1 MTALD
6 EYTQTPI
13 SKKLHELLKKVSSNE
28 HFINGVLMTLDSDDQ
43 RKILIEEL
51 ENGLD
56 DTGII
61 ILMAD
66 DIADGL
72 EV

>member
-1 MTALD
+1 MTKEKHLK
-6 EYTQTPI
+6 
-13 SKKLHELLKKVSSNE
+13 SLLKE
-28 HFINGVLMTLDSDDQ
+28 HFKTEETVDDMLSMFDTDEQ
-43 RKILIEEL
+43 RQILIEEL

-56 DTGII
+56 DKEVI
-61 ILMAD
+61 ILMAC

>member
-1 MTALD
+1 MTKEEHLK
-6 EYTQTPI
+6 
-13 SKKLHELLKKVSSNE
+13 SLLSNVYKNE
-28 HFINGVLMTLDSDDQ
+28 HTIQDILSMFDTDEQ
-43 RKILIEEL
+43 RQILIEEL

-56 DTGII
+56 DGGII
-61 ILMAD
+61 ILMAG

>member
-1 MTALD
+1 MTKEEHLKSLLD
-6 EYTQTPI
+6 NIFKTKQTI
-13 SKKLHELLKKVSSNE
+13 EDILSMFDTDE
-28 HFINGVLMTLDSDDQ
+28 Q
-43 RKILIEEL
+43 RQILIEEL

-56 DTGII
+56 DKGDI
-61 ILMAD
+61 ILMAG

>member
-1 MTALD
+1 MDIETYKPTETA
-6 EYTQTPI
+6 
-13 SKKLHELLKKVSSNE
+13 KKLYELLKNIRE
-28 HFINGVLMTLDSDDQ
+28 DENFLLGVLSQLDTDEQ
-43 RKILIEEL
+43 RQILIEEL

-56 DTGII
+56 DCGII
-61 ILMAD
+61 ILMAG

>member
-1 MTALD
+1 MMIET
-6 EYTQTPI
+6 YTPTDIAQ
-13 SKKLHELLKKVSSNE
+13 KLYKLLKNIRE
-28 HFINGVLMTLDSDDQ
+28 DDNFILGVLSQLDTDDQ
-43 RKILIEEL
+43 RKILIEEI

-56 DTGII
+56 DCGVI
-61 ILMAD
+61 ILMAG

>member
-1 MTALD
+1 MTKEEYLKSLLD
-6 EYTQTPI
+6 NIFTTNQTI
-13 SKKLHELLKKVSSNE
+13 EDILS
-28 HFINGVLMTLDSDDQ
+28 MLDTDEQ
-43 RKILIEEL
+43 RQILIEEL

-56 DTGII
+56 DKGVI
-61 ILMAD
+61 ILMAG

>member
-1 MTALD
+1 MNIET
-6 EYTQTPI
+6 YIPTQTA
-13 SKKLHELLKKVSSNE
+13 KKLLELLKNIQDDE
-28 HFINGVLMTLDSDDQ
+28 NFIIGVLSQLDTDEQ

-56 DTGII
+56 DEGVI
-61 ILMAD
+61 ILMAG

>member
-1 MTALD
+1 MTKEEHLKSLLD
-6 EYTQTPI
+6 NIFTTKQTVKDI
-13 SKKLHELLKKVSSNE
+13 LS
-28 HFINGVLMTLDSDDQ
+28 VLGTDEQ
-43 RKILIEEL
+43 RQILIEEI

-56 DTGII
+56 DKSVIM
-61 ILMAD
+61 LMAF

>member
-1 MTALD
+1 MTKEEHLKSLLD
-6 EYTQTPI
+6 KIFKTKETIEDILSMFDTD
-13 SKKLHELLKKVSSNE
+13 E
-28 HFINGVLMTLDSDDQ
+28 Q
-43 RKILIEEL
+43 RQILIKEL

-56 DTGII
+56 DKGVI
-61 ILMAD
+61 ILMAG

>member
-1 MTALD
+1 VEKQMTKEEHLKSLLD
-6 EYTQTPI
+6 DIFTTKQTVEDI
-13 SKKLHELLKKVSSNE
+13 LS
-28 HFINGVLMTLDSDDQ
+28 MLDKDEQ
-43 RKILIEEL
+43 RQILIEEL

-56 DTGII
+56 DKGAI
-61 ILMAD
+61 ILMAG

>member
-1 MTALD
+1 MTKEKHLKSLLD
-6 EYTQTPI
+6 NIFTTKQTI
-13 SKKLHELLKKVSSNE
+13 EDILSMFDTEE
-28 HFINGVLMTLDSDDQ
+28 Q
-43 RKILIEEL
+43 RQILIEEL

-56 DTGII
+56 DKGVI
-61 ILMAD
+61 ILMAG